1 MSTANNRISFD
12 TDASQSVQGD
22 IQGIV
27 SRLEALMAD
36 RDQQVATAMSD
47 FQMDGA
53 SDEYQHVEQRWKSAS
68 TEVRSIIQLIKTTL
82 ATNDQTATSTQ
93 SKTRTAISN
102 IG

>member
-1 MSTANNRISFD
+1 MSADRISFD
-12 TDASQSVQGD
+12 TDASQNVQGD

-27 SRLEALMAD
+27 SRLETLMSQ

-53 SDEYQHVEQRWKSAS
+53 SDEYQHVETRWKNAS
-68 TEVRSIIQLIKTTL
+68 GEVKQIIHLIKTTL
-82 ATNDQTATSTQ
+82 GDNDQTATQTQ